1 MNSSKV
7 LSDFEPS
14 LQKRPASGRFATRV
28 LLELESP
35 ILGVFVPS
43 NKATIS
49 DFIALTKP
57 RIIEL
62 LLVTTIPTMIFAA
75 KGWPPVSVAIA
86 TFIGGTFAAAGA
98 NVLNCYLDYDIDVLM
113 PRTSKRATAQGRIAH
128 RTTLIYG
135 LVLSAISIILL
146 RLTTNGL
153 AAALAA
159 LAIIFYVGI
168 YTLLLKRRTPQNIVW
183 GGIAGCF
190 PVVIGWS
197 AVTDSLS
204 WEPVALFLVVFFWT
218 PPHYWPLSMRFRDE
232 YEAAQVPMLP
242 VVASD
247 EVVARQILIYS
258 YAMVGSSLTLI
269 YALSWIYAILSI
281 ASGIWFLK
289 AGHDL
294 RAMIAKYEFT
304 QDEIDKS
311 AMKLFHASIT
321 YLSVIFFAVGLD
333 ALILH

>member
-1 MNSSKV
+1 LA
-7 LSDFEPS
+7 LS
-14 LQKRPASGRFATRV
+14 LLTRPAGGGFATRV
-28 LLELESP
+28 FLGENRAN
-35 ILGVFVPS
+35 LGVFVQS
-43 NKATIS
+43 NKATIG

-75 KGWPPVSVAIA
+75 RGWPPISVAIA

-113 PRTSKRATAQGRIAH
+113 PRTSKRATAQGKIAH
-128 RTTLIYG
+128 RTTLIFG

-146 RLTTNGL
+146 RITTNGL
-153 AAALAA
+153 ASALAA

-197 AVTDSLS
+197 AVTDSLG
-204 WEPVALFLVVFFWT
+204 WEPIALFLVVFFWT

-247 EVVARQILIYS
+247 EVVAKQILIYS
-258 YAMVGSSLTLI
+258 YAMIAMSLTLI
-269 YALSWIYAILSI
+269 FALSWIYAILSI
-281 ASGIWFLK
+281 ASGVWFLK
-289 AGHDL
+289 AAYDL
-294 RAMIAKYEFT
+294 RAMIAKHVFT